1 MKLSK
6 LAAAGAMAALAGA
19 SLIGCSSSSG
29 SGSGASLAGTTIT
42 YWATN
47 QGASLQADKTVLTPE
62 LNKFTKETGIKVD
75 LQVIPWATDDTKI
88 LAATVSGKGPDVLNF
103 GNTDAWTFGATGA
116 LLPWTSSQLS
126 QIGGSGKFIPNVLA
140 AAGQAPYTSL
150 PLYSQAY
157 GLFYNKAMFSKAGLT
172 PPTTWQELVS
182 DEDSPTPR
190 RRPTAWRSRARR
202 SLRTC
207 TSRTS
212 RPPERRHAVQRGEPA
227 HLHHS
232 GQCQR
237 ARAVHQPDVQRR
249 HQPVGRPGLDRHAA
263 DSQFAHG
270 KAGMMMIQND
280 AIPALASL
288 GMSTSQYGVV
298 PIPAPSPLPAG
309 GQDLASFVAGT
320 NIAVFKNTPH
330 LDAAIRSVNFMTSA
344 AEQQVLDQ
352 KYQLLPVLSGAS
364 QGFISDPA
372 IAQAFTSI
380 LNTKAQ
386 PLPLKANVEAYQQTV
401 GSQLVTLMG
410 KAATGNAVSTSAIQ
424 PPCSRRRPSAGDVT
438 ALAVWPPR
446 PEPGARPHGTFP
458 AGHQNRERGRR

>member
-62 LNKFTKETGIKVD
+62 LNKFTKETGIKVN

-182 DEDSPTPR
+182 DAKKLTNASTQSYGMAIQGASVSENMHFAYIFARQNGGSPFNAQNQPTFTTTGNVNGLEQYINLMSSGVINPSDAQDSTG
-190 RRPTAWRSRARR
+190 T
-202 SLRTC
+202 L
-207 TSRTS
+207 
-212 RPPERRHAVQRGEPA
+212 QM
-227 HLHHS
+227 
-232 GQCQR
+232 
-237 ARAVHQPDVQRR
+237 
-249 HQPVGRPGLDRHAA
+249 
-263 DSQFAHG
+263 SQFAHG

-330 LDAAIRSVNFMTSA
+330 LDAAIKFVNFMTSA
-344 AEQQVLDQ
+344 AEQQALDQ

-372 IAQAFTSI
+372 IAQAFTGI

-410 KAATGNAVSTSAIQ
+410 KAATGSAVSMSAIQ
-424 PPCSRRRPSAGDVT
+424 AAMQSAQ
-438 ALAVWPPR
+438 AQM
-446 PEPGARPHGTFP
+446 P
-458 AGHQNRERGRR
+458 AT